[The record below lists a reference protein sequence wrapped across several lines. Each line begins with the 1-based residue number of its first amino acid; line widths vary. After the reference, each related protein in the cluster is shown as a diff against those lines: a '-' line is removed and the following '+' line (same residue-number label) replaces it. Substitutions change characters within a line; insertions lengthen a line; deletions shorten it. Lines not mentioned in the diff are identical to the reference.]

1 MRGLLGKKL
10 GMTRIFDEEG
20 NVVPV
25 TTLEVGPC
33 VVTQV
38 KTVKNDGYD
47 AVQVGYG
54 KKKKRITKGL
64 LGHLKKAGLD
74 IIIKEYFKKGKPIL
88 AICLGFQMLFKS
100 SDEFKIT
107 KGLSFL
113 SGQVRSLKSLKT
125 KEIIPNLG
133 WRKINFTNNKK
144 NFLFQ
149 KISPK
154 PKLYFIHSYCVE
166 TTNKKYITSTTEFGR
181 KKIVSSIQYKNLY
194 GVQFHPDKSGYGGL
208 QIIKNFLKKSK
219 KFNEDKIQLTKKG

>member
-1 MRGLLGKKL
+1 MSHIAVINTGINNLKSIVGAINYLGYKTIVTNDKEKIMNSAALIVPGVGSYPAGMKK
-10 GMTRIFDEEG
+10 
-20 NVVPV
+20 
-25 TTLEVGPC
+25 
-33 VVTQV
+33 
-38 KTVKNDGYD
+38 
-47 AVQVGYG
+47 
-54 KKKKRITKGL
+54 
-64 LGHLKKAGLD
+64 LKKAGLD

-194 GVQFHPDKSGYGGL
+194 GVQFHPEKSGYGGL